1 MKIWQIS
8 ASPSCLC
15 TALFSIWRLM
25 VEVVVERC
33 IHAARRYI
41 LVATCVTPRDMSWR
55 KPTKDTR
62 EIRSRVFPPI
72 RKYSNE
78 YMHWSY
84 GEERAPLPRFRPRKP
99 QKIPIC
105 HGSFSPTYRT
115 KKKKKEKEYACV
127 RYERAR
133 GKNQSTEEKGGQHT
147 LFLSRERSF
156 FWRSV
161 MWGGE
166 GRKYAELEFSD
177 ERPLFSP
184 SSSKMQQPRFHE
196 NWKKKENWEKVKDW
210 FTTHWR
216 WGERDLSVIWPLRK
230 QKNDFFSVKSCKK
243 NL

>member
-1 MKIWQIS
+1 
-8 ASPSCLC
+8 
-15 TALFSIWRLM
+15 M

-41 LVATCVTPRDMSWR
+41 LVATCVTPRDTTWR

-84 GEERAPLPRFRPRKP
+84 GEERASEQRRCLGFDPENPKKSPFVMVRSLPHTAR
-99 QKIPIC
+99 
-105 HGSFSPTYRT
+105 
-115 KKKKKEKEYACV
+115 KKEKGKENVRACAMC
-127 RYERAR
+127 AR
-133 GKNQSTEEKGGQHT
+133 GKNQSTEEKEGNTHF
-147 LFLSRERSF
+147 FLSRERIF

-166 GRKYAELEFSD
+166 GRKYAELEFSY

-216 WGERDLSVIWPLRK
+216 GEKGPFGHLTPSEEKKSW
-230 QKNDFFSVKSCKK
+230 FFSVKSCKK